1 MADVER
7 RLHVLHHP
15 RGKTVVV
22 IEHKLDVRANADWI
36 IDMGPEDGDA
46 GERIVAKASTRE
58 RVRTPKQ
65 SHTSRVRA
73 DFLATRSA

>member
-46 GERIVAKASTRE
+46 GERIVAEESTRDL
-58 RVRTPKQ
+58 VKTSKQ